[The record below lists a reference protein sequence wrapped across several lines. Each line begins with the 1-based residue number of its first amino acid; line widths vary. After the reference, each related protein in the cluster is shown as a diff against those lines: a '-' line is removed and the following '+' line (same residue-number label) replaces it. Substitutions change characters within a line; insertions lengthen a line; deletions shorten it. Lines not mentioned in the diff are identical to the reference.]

1 MEIPDI
7 LTAGLRDRTTLRN
20 NRIPQLWSRFLDLMP
35 QIPGQIPHGRGFGI
49 CESCGEGNTL
59 YTMNDDLLFSEVVSV
74 EVSSMSVLPPPLVYK
89 TIPGGK
95 YAVFTHTGSLKSLL
109 PYLSV
114 YLGHL
119 VPDCPGEVG
128 RQGGFLSCMMSGSW
142 DLIILTAGLT
152 FTFRSGNPYQSHNPY
167 RASSVWALLL
177 FFP

>member
-1 MEIPDI
+1 MTVRPRIVEIPHI

-35 QIPGQIPHGRGFGI
+35 QIPGQIPRGRGFGI

-95 YAVFTHTGSLKSLL
+95 YAVFTHTGSLKNL
-109 PYLSV
+109 PLTYQYIWGTWS
-114 YLGHL
+114 
-119 VPDCPGEVG
+119 
-128 RQGGFLSCMMSGSW
+128 
-142 DLIILTAGLT
+142 LTAQEKLDGREDFELYDER
-152 FTFRSGNPYQSHNPY
+152 FLGFNHPDSRIDIYIPV
-167 RASSVWALLL
+167 R
-177 FFP
+177 